1 VRSWA
6 PGSCERM
13 RFADVRVLDFCW
25 VGAGAFV
32 TRLLADMG
40 ADVIKVESQ
49 AHPDNLRLSGPHKA
63 GARHLEGS
71 GYFAS
76 RNTNKKSIALNM
88 GRPEARAIAKRLAQK
103 CSVVTNNF
111 RPGIMERWG
120 LGYAEL
126 AAANPA
132 LIYLSMPM
140 QGSAGPH
147 KSYIGFGSTIAAIS
161 GLVEM
166 SGAPGR
172 APIGTGTHYPDHVP
186 NPGHALVGLL
196 AALFHRA
203 RTGEGQYIELA
214 QLESTVNLMG
224 PSILRY
230 SASGALPARTGNRR
244 NGSAPCGVFGCAGDD
259 VWCAIEIE
267 DDAGW
272 QALVEVLGRPQWM
285 ADRRFDTPMGRSQ
298 CIDVIEEK
306 LAQETRRFEADA
318 LVRALQS
325 RGVACSV
332 VETSRDVMEDRQLN
346 ARGYWRGIDHAEM
359 GRITVNVPP
368 FFATD
373 QGRKREPAP
382 PPLLGEHTREIATS
396 LLGLSDSECTRLM
409 NEQVLW

>member
-1 VRSWA
+1 
-6 PGSCERM
+6 M
-13 RFADVRVLDFCW
+13 RFSELRVLDFCW

-32 TRLLADMG
+32 TRLLADLG
-40 ADVIKVESQ
+40 AEVIKVESQ
-49 AHPDNLRLSGPHKA
+49 AHPDSLRLSGPHRA

-88 GRPEARAIAKRLAQK
+88 GRPEARAIAKRLAQT

-120 LGYAEL
+120 LGYADL
-126 AAANPA
+126 SAADPA
-132 LIYLSMPM
+132 LIYLAMPM
-140 QGSAGPH
+140 QGSSGPH

-166 SGAPGR
+166 SGSPDR

-196 AALFHRA
+196 AAIFHRA

-224 PSILRY
+224 PGIMRY
-230 SASGALPARTGNRR
+230 SASGALPRRNGNRR
-244 NGSAPCGVFGCAGDD
+244 DGAVPCGVFPCAGDD

-267 DDAGW
+267 NDAGW
-272 QALVEVLGRPQWM
+272 QALADALGRPHWM
-285 ADRRFDTPMGRSQ
+285 TEACLGTLVGRSAS
-298 CIDVIEEK
+298 IDRIEAR
-306 LAQETRRFEADA
+306 LAQETRRHEADA
-318 LVRALQS
+318 LVLALQA
-325 RGVACSV
+325 RGIASAVVA
-332 VETSRDVMEDRQLN
+332 TSRDVMEDAQLN

-368 FFATD
+368 FFSAEE
-373 QGRKREPAP
+373 GRKREPTP
-382 PPLLGEHTREIATS
+382 PPLLGEQTREIATT
-396 LLGLSDSECTRLM
+396 LLGLSESECTRLM

>member
-1 VRSWA
+1 
-6 PGSCERM
+6 M
-13 RFADVRVLDFCW
+13 RFSDLRVLDFCW

-32 TRLLADMG
+32 TRLLADLG
-40 ADVIKVESQ
+40 AEVIKVESH
-49 AHPDNLRLSGPHKA
+49 AHPDNLRLSGPHKG
-63 GARHLEGS
+63 GAKHLEGS

-132 LIYLSMPM
+132 LIYLAMPM
-140 QGSAGPH
+140 QGSSGPH

-166 SGAPGR
+166 SGSPDR

-196 AALFHRA
+196 AAIFHRA
-203 RTGEGQYIELA
+203 RTGEGQYVELA
-214 QLESTVNLMG
+214 QLESTVNLLG
-224 PSILRY
+224 PSILHY
-230 SASGALPARTGNRR
+230 SASGALPHRNGNRR
-244 NGSAPCGVFGCAGDD
+244 SGSAPCGVFRCAGED

-267 DDAGW
+267 NDAQW
-272 QALVEVLGRPQWM
+272 RALVETLERPQWM
-285 ADRRFDTPMGRSQ
+285 TDPGLDTLAGRTQS
-298 CIDVIEEK
+298 IDAIEAK
-306 LAQETRRFEADA
+306 LAQETCRHQADE
-318 LVRALQS
+318 LVSLLQA
-325 RGVACSV
+325 RGVASSV

-346 ARGYWRGIDHAEM
+346 ARGYWRAIDHAEM

-368 FFATD
+368 FFSAEE
-373 QGRKREPAP
+373 GRKREPAP
-382 PPLLGEHTREIATS
+382 PPLLGEQTREIATT
-396 LLGLSDSECTRLM
+396 LLGLSESECTRLM

>member
-1 VRSWA
+1 
-6 PGSCERM
+6 M
-13 RFADVRVLDFCW
+13 RFADLRVLDFCW

-32 TRLLADMG
+32 TRLLADLG
-40 ADVIKVESQ
+40 ADVIKVESR
-49 AHPDNLRLSGPHKA
+49 AHPDNLRLSGPHKP
-63 GARHLEGS
+63 GAKHLEGS

-88 GRPEARAIAKRLAQK
+88 GHPQARAIAKQLAAK

-120 LGYAEL
+120 LGYEAL
-126 AAANPA
+126 SAADPS
-132 LIYLSMPM
+132 LIYLAMPM
-140 QGSAGPH
+140 QGSAGPN

-166 SGAPGR
+166 SGSPDR

-196 AALFHRA
+196 AAIFHRA

-214 QLESTVNLMG
+214 QLESTVNLLG

-230 SASGALPARTGNRR
+230 SASGALPRRNGNRR
-244 NGSAPCGVFGCAGDD
+244 DGSAPCGVFPCAGDD

-267 DDAGW
+267 NDAGW
-272 QALVEVLGRPQWM
+272 QALVETLRRPQWM
-285 ADRRFDTPMGRSQ
+285 TDARFDTLAGRSAD
-298 CIDVIEEK
+298 IDVIEAK
-306 LAQETRRFEADA
+306 LAQETRAFEADA
-318 LVRALQS
+318 LVALLQA
-325 RGVACSV
+325 RGVGSAV

-368 FFATD
+368 FFSAD
-373 QGRKREPAP
+373 EGRKRDPCP
-382 PPLLGEHTREIATS
+382 PPLLGEQTREIATT
-396 LLGLSDSECTRLM
+396 LLGLSESECTRLM

>member
-1 VRSWA
+1 
-6 PGSCERM
+6 M
-13 RFADVRVLDFCW
+13 RFSDIRVLDFCW

-40 ADVIKVESQ
+40 ADVIKVESH
-49 AHPDNLRLSGPHKA
+49 AHPDNLRLSGPHKP
-63 GARHLEGS
+63 GAKHLEGS

-76 RNTNKKSIALNM
+76 RNTNKKSLALNM
-88 GRPEARAIAKRLAQK
+88 GHPEARALAKRLARE
-103 CSVVTNNF
+103 CSIVTNNF

-120 LGYAEL
+120 LGYQEL
-126 AAANPA
+126 AAADPS
-132 LIYLSMPM
+132 LIYLAMPM

-147 KSYIGFGSTIAAIS
+147 RSYIGFGSTISAIS

-166 SGAPGR
+166 SGAAER

-196 AALFHRA
+196 AAIFHRA

-224 PSILRY
+224 PQIVRY
-230 SASGALPARTGNRR
+230 SADGAVPRRAGNRR
-244 NGSAPCGVFGCAGDD
+244 DGSVPCGVFPCAGDD

-267 DDAGW
+267 SDRSW
-272 QALVEVLGRPQWM
+272 QALCEALGNPAWMSAPALATLLGRC
-285 ADRRFDTPMGRSQ
+285 AEIDAVERR
-298 CIDVIEEK
+298 
-306 LAQETRRFEADA
+306 LAQETRRFKAPELVA
-318 LVRALQS
+318 LLQK
-325 RGVACSV
+325 RGIASSV
-332 VETSRDVMEDRQLN
+332 VETSRDVMEDPQLG
-346 ARGYWRGIDHAEM
+346 ARGYWREIDHAEM

-368 FFATD
+368 FFSVEE
-373 QGRKREPAP
+373 GRKREPAA
-382 PPLLGEHTREIATS
+382 PPLLGEQTREIATT

>member
-1 VRSWA
+1 
-6 PGSCERM
+6 M
-13 RFADVRVLDFCW
+13 RFSDLRVLDFCW

-32 TRLLADMG
+32 TRLLADLG
-40 ADVIKVESQ
+40 ADVIKVESH

-63 GARHLEGS
+63 GAKHLEGS

-88 GRPEARAIAKRLAQK
+88 GRPEARALAKQLAQK

-126 AAANPA
+126 SAADPS
-132 LIYLSMPM
+132 LIYLAMPM
-140 QGSAGPH
+140 QGSSGPH

-166 SGAPGR
+166 SGSPER
-172 APIGTGTHYPDHVP
+172 APIGTGTHYPDHIP

-196 AALFHRA
+196 AAIFHRV

-214 QLESTVNLMG
+214 QLESTVNLLG

-230 SASGALPARTGNRR
+230 SASGALPRRTGNRR
-244 NGSAPCGVFGCAGDD
+244 DGAVPCGVFGCAGDD
-259 VWCAIEIE
+259 VWCAIEVE

-272 QALVEVLGRPQWM
+272 RALAEVLGRPQWM
-285 ADRRFDTPMGRSQ
+285 TDPGFDTLMGRSQ
-298 CIDVIEEK
+298 NIDAIEAK
-306 LAQETRRFEADA
+306 LGQETRKHDA
-318 LVRALQS
+318 EELVSRLQA
-325 RGVACSV
+325 RGVASSV

-368 FFATD
+368 FFSAEE
-373 QGRKREPAP
+373 GRKREPAP
-382 PPLLGEHTREIATS
+382 PPLLGEQTREIATS
-396 LLGLSDSECTRLM
+396 LLGLSEGECTRLM
-409 NEQVLW
+409 QEEVLW

>member
-1 VRSWA
+1 
-6 PGSCERM
+6 M
-13 RFADVRVLDFCW
+13 RFSDLRVLDFCW

-32 TRLLADMG
+32 TRLLADLG

-49 AHPDNLRLSGPHKA
+49 AHPDNLRLSGPHRA

-88 GRPEARAIAKRLAQK
+88 GRPEARAIAKRLAAK

-120 LGYAEL
+120 LGYQDL
-126 AAANPA
+126 AAADPS
-132 LIYLSMPM
+132 LIYLAMPM
-140 QGSAGPH
+140 QGSSGPH

-166 SGAPGR
+166 SGSPDR

-196 AALFHRA
+196 AAIFHRA

-224 PSILRY
+224 PSIMRY
-230 SASGALPARTGNRR
+230 SASGALPRRNGNRR
-244 NGSAPCGVFGCAGDD
+244 NGSVPCGVFRCAGED

-267 DDAGW
+267 SDAGW
-272 QALVEVLGRPQWM
+272 QALVETLGRPQWM
-285 ADRRFDTPMGRSQ
+285 TDSRLDTLPGRSAD
-298 CIDVIEEK
+298 IDAIEAR
-306 LAQETRRFEADA
+306 LAEETRSREAEA
-318 LVRALQS
+318 L
-325 RGVACSV
+325 
-332 VETSRDVMEDRQLN
+332 
-346 ARGYWRGIDHAEM
+346 
-359 GRITVNVPP
+359 
-368 FFATD
+368 
-373 QGRKREPAP
+373 
-382 PPLLGEHTREIATS
+382 
-396 LLGLSDSECTRLM
+396 
-409 NEQVLW
+409 

>member
-1 VRSWA
+1 
-6 PGSCERM
+6 M
-13 RFADVRVLDFCW
+13 RFSDLRVLDFCW

-32 TRLLADMG
+32 TRLLADLG
-40 ADVIKVESQ
+40 ADVIKVESR

-88 GRPEARAIAKRLAQK
+88 GRPEARALAKELARK

-126 AAANPA
+126 AAADPA
-132 LIYLSMPM
+132 LIYLAMPM
-140 QGSAGPH
+140 QGSSGPH

-166 SGAPGR
+166 SGSPQR

-196 AALFHRA
+196 AAIFHRV

-214 QLESTVNLMG
+214 QLESTVNLLG
-224 PSILRY
+224 PSILCY
-230 SASGALPARTGNRR
+230 SATGALPHRTGNRR
-244 NGSAPCGVFGCAGDD
+244 DGSAPCGVFPCAGDD
-259 VWCAIEIE
+259 VWCAIQVET
-267 DDAGW
+267 DAGW
-272 QALVEVLGRPQWM
+272 QALVDVLGRPPWM
-285 ADRRFDTPMGRSQ
+285 TDTRFETLMGRSQ
-298 CIDVIEEK
+298 SIDTIEVR
-306 LAQETRRFEADA
+306 LAEESRKHDA
-318 LVRALQS
+318 GELVSRLQA
-325 RGVACSV
+325 RGVASSV
-332 VETSRDVMEDRQLN
+332 VETSRDVMEDAQLN
-346 ARGYWRGIDHAEM
+346 ARGYWRAIDHAEM

-368 FFATD
+368 FFSAEE
-373 QGRKREPAP
+373 GRKREPAA
-382 PPLLGEHTREIATS
+382 PPLLGEQTREIATG
-396 LLGLSDSECTRLM
+396 LLGLSESECTRLM
-409 NEQVLW
+409 NEEVLW

>member
-1 VRSWA
+1 
-6 PGSCERM
+6 M
-13 RFADVRVLDFCW
+13 RFSDIRVLDFCW

-32 TRLLADMG
+32 TRLLADLG
-40 ADVIKVESQ
+40 ADVIKVESH

-88 GRPEARAIAKRLAQK
+88 GHPQARAIAKQLAQK

-120 LGYAEL
+120 LGYPEL
-126 AAANPA
+126 AAADPA
-132 LIYLSMPM
+132 LIYLAMPM
-140 QGSAGPH
+140 QGSSGPH

-166 SGAPGR
+166 SGSPDR

-196 AALFHRA
+196 AAIFHRA

-214 QLESTVNLMG
+214 QLESTVNLLG

-230 SASGALPARTGNRR
+230 SASGAVPRRNGNRR
-244 NGSAPCGVFGCAGDD
+244 NGSAPCGVFRCAGED

-267 DDAGW
+267 NDTGW
-272 QALVEVLGRPQWM
+272 QALVEVVGHPQWM
-285 ADRRFDTPMGRSQ
+285 TDPSLDTMSGRSANL
-298 CIDVIEEK
+298 DAIEGK
-306 LAQETRRFEADA
+306 LAEETRRFKADA
-318 LVRALQS
+318 LVLALQT
-325 RGVACSV
+325 RGVASAV

-346 ARGYWRGIDHAEM
+346 ARGYWRSIDHAEM

-368 FFATD
+368 FFSTD
-373 QGRKREPAP
+373 EGRQREPSP
-382 PPLLGEHTREIATS
+382 PPLLGEQTREIATT
-396 LLGLSDSECTRLM
+396 LLGLSESECTRLM

>member
-1 VRSWA
+1 
-6 PGSCERM
+6 M
-13 RFADVRVLDFCW
+13 RFSDLRVLDFCW

-32 TRLLADMG
+32 TRLLADLG
-40 ADVIKVESQ
+40 ADVIKVESH

-63 GARHLEGS
+63 GAKPLEGS

-76 RNTNKKSIALNM
+76 RNTSKKSIALNM
-88 GRPEARAIAKRLAQK
+88 GRPEARALAKELARK

-126 AAANPA
+126 SAADPS
-132 LIYLSMPM
+132 LIYLAMPM
-140 QGSAGPH
+140 QGSSGPH

-166 SGAPGR
+166 SGSPER
-172 APIGTGTHYPDHVP
+172 APIGTGTHYPDHIP

-196 AALFHRA
+196 AAIFHRA
-203 RTGEGQYIELA
+203 RTGEGQYVELA
-214 QLESTVNLMG
+214 QLESTVNLLG

-230 SASGALPARTGNRR
+230 SASGALPHRTGNRR
-244 NGSAPCGVFGCAGDD
+244 DGAVPCGVFGCAGED

-272 QALVEVLGRPQWM
+272 QALAEALGRPQWM
-285 ADRRFDTPMGRSQ
+285 TDPGFDTLMGRSQ
-298 CIDVIEEK
+298 NIDAIEVK
-306 LAQETRRFEADA
+306 LGHETRKHKAEE
-318 LVRALQS
+318 LVLLLQA
-325 RGVACSV
+325 RGVASAV
-332 VETSRDVMEDRQLN
+332 VETSRDVMEDAQLN

-368 FFATD
+368 FFSAEE
-373 QGRKREPAP
+373 GRNREPGP
-382 PPLLGEHTREIATS
+382 PPLLGEQTREIATT
-396 LLGLSDSECTRLM
+396 LLGLSESECTRLM
-409 NEQVLW
+409 KEEVLW

>member
-1 VRSWA
+1 
-6 PGSCERM
+6 M
-13 RFADVRVLDFCW
+13 RFSDLRVLDFCW

-32 TRLLADMG
+32 TRLLADLG
-40 ADVIKVESQ
+40 ADVIKVESR
-49 AHPDNLRLSGPHKA
+49 AHPDNLRLSGPHKS
-63 GARHLEGS
+63 GAKPLEGS

-88 GRPEARAIAKRLAQK
+88 GHPEARALAKRLAAQ

-120 LGYAEL
+120 LGYEDLSAVD
-126 AAANPA
+126 PA
-132 LIYLSMPM
+132 LIYLAMPM
-140 QGSAGPH
+140 QGSRGPH

-166 SGAPGR
+166 SGSPDR

-196 AALFHRA
+196 AAIFHRA

-214 QLESTVNLMG
+214 QLESTVNLLG
-224 PSILRY
+224 PSILGY
-230 SASGALPARTGNRR
+230 AASGALPRRSGNRR
-244 NGSAPCGVFGCAGDD
+244 NGSVPCGVFPCAGDD

-267 DDAGW
+267 NDRTW
-272 QALVEVLGRPQWM
+272 RALAETLGRPQWM
-285 ADRRFDTPMGRSQ
+285 TDPSFDTLAGRSAR
-298 CIDVIEEK
+298 IDAIEAK
-306 LAQETRRFEADA
+306 LAQETRA
-318 LVRALQS
+318 LDVEELVARLQA
-325 RGVACSV
+325 RGVASSV

-346 ARGYWRGIDHAEM
+346 ARGYWRQIDHAEM

-368 FFATD
+368 FFST
-373 QGRKREPAP
+373 QEGRKREPSP
-382 PPLLGEHTREIATS
+382 PPLLGEQTREIATT
-396 LLGLSDSECTRLM
+396 LLGLSQSECTRLM

>member
-1 VRSWA
+1 
-6 PGSCERM
+6 M
-13 RFADVRVLDFCW
+13 RFSDLRVLDFCW

-32 TRLLADMG
+32 TRLLADLG
-40 ADVIKVESQ
+40 AEVIKVESH
-49 AHPDNLRLSGPHKA
+49 AHPDNLRLSGPHKS

-88 GRPEARAIAKRLAQK
+88 ARPEARAIAKRLARM

-126 AAANPA
+126 AAADPA
-132 LIYLSMPM
+132 LIYLAMPM
-140 QGSAGPH
+140 QGSSGPH
-147 KSYIGFGSTIAAIS
+147 RSYIGFGSTIAAIS

-166 SGAPGR
+166 SGSADR

-214 QLESTVNLMG
+214 QLESTVNLLG
-224 PSILRY
+224 PSIMRY
-230 SASGALPARTGNRR
+230 STSGALPRRNGNRR
-244 NGSAPCGVFGCAGDD
+244 NGSAPCGVFPCAGDD

-267 DDAGW
+267 NDEGW

-285 ADRRFDTPMGRSQ
+285 TDPRLDTLTGRSES
-298 CIDVIEEK
+298 IDAIEAK
-306 LAQETRRFEADA
+306 LAQETQRFGADE
-318 LVRALQS
+318 LVLALQA
-325 RGVACSV
+325 RGVASSV
-332 VETSRDVMEDRQLN
+332 VETSRDVMEDRQLK
-346 ARGYWRGIDHAEM
+346 ARGYWREIDHAEM

-368 FFATD
+368 FFATEE
-373 QGRKREPAP
+373 GRKREPAP
-382 PPLLGEHTREIATS
+382 PPLLGEQTREIATS
-396 LLGLSDSECTRLM
+396 LLGLSESECTRLM

>member
-1 VRSWA
+1 
-6 PGSCERM
+6 M
-13 RFADVRVLDFCW
+13 RFSDLRVLDFCW

-40 ADVIKVESQ
+40 ADVIKVESR

-88 GRPEARAIAKRLAQK
+88 GRPEARALAKELARK

-111 RPGIMERWG
+111 RPGVMERWG

-126 AAANPA
+126 AAADPA
-132 LIYLSMPM
+132 LIYLAMPM
-140 QGSAGPH
+140 QGSSGPH

-166 SGAPGR
+166 SGSPQR

-186 NPGHALVGLL
+186 NPGHALVALL
-196 AALFHRA
+196 AAIFHRL

-214 QLESTVNLMG
+214 QLESTVNLLG

-230 SASGALPARTGNRR
+230 SATCALPHRTGNRR
-244 NGSAPCGVFGCAGDD
+244 EGSAPCGVFPCSGDD
-259 VWCAIEIE
+259 VWCAIQVET
-267 DDAGW
+267 DAGW

-285 ADRRFDTPMGRSQ
+285 SDARFETLMGRGQS
-298 CIDVIEEK
+298 IDTIEVK
-306 LAQETRRFEADA
+306 LAQETRKHDA
-318 LVRALQS
+318 AELVSRLQA
-325 RGVACSV
+325 RGVASSV
-332 VETSRDVMEDRQLN
+332 VETSRDVMEDAQLN
-346 ARGYWRGIDHAEM
+346 ARGYWRAIDHAEM

-368 FFATD
+368 FFSAEE
-373 QGRKREPAP
+373 GRKREPAP
-382 PPLLGEHTREIATS
+382 PPLLGEQTREIATS
-396 LLGLSDSECTRLM
+396 LLGLSESECTRLM
-409 NEQVLW
+409 NEEVLW

>member
-1 VRSWA
+1 
-6 PGSCERM
+6 M
-13 RFADVRVLDFCW
+13 RFSDLRVLDFCW

-32 TRLLADMG
+32 TRLLADLG
-40 ADVIKVESQ
+40 ADVIKVESH

-63 GARHLEGS
+63 GAKHLEGS

-88 GRPEARAIAKRLAQK
+88 GRPEARAIAKQLAQK

-126 AAANPA
+126 SAADPA
-132 LIYLSMPM
+132 LIYLAMPM
-140 QGSAGPH
+140 QGSSGPH

-166 SGAPGR
+166 SGSPDR

-196 AALFHRA
+196 AAIFHRA

-230 SASGALPARTGNRR
+230 SASGAVPHRNGNRR
-244 NGSAPCGVFGCAGDD
+244 NGSAPCGVFRCAGED

-267 DDAGW
+267 NDAAW
-272 QALVEVLGRPQWM
+272 QALAEALGRPQWM
-285 ADRRFDTPMGRSQ
+285 TDARFDTLSGRSQ
-298 CIDVIEEK
+298 SIDAIEGQ
-306 LAQETRRFEADA
+306 LAQETRRFKAEE
-318 LVRALQS
+318 LVSLLQA
-325 RGVACSV
+325 RGVASSV

-346 ARGYWRGIDHAEM
+346 ARGYWRSIDHAEM

-368 FFATD
+368 FFSTEE
-373 QGRKREPAP
+373 GRKREPAP
-382 PPLLGEHTREIATS
+382 PPLLGEQTREIATA
-396 LLGLSDSECTRLM
+396 LLGLSESECTRLM

>member
-1 VRSWA
+1 
-6 PGSCERM
+6 M
-13 RFADVRVLDFCW
+13 RFSDLRVLDFCW

-40 ADVIKVESQ
+40 ADVIKVESH

-88 GRPEARAIAKRLAQK
+88 GRPEARALAKALARK

-111 RPGIMERWG
+111 RPGVMERWG

-126 AAANPA
+126 AAADPA
-132 LIYLSMPM
+132 LIYLAMPM
-140 QGSAGPH
+140 QGSSGPH

-166 SGAPGR
+166 SGSPQR
-172 APIGTGTHYPDHVP
+172 APIGTGTHYPDHIP

-196 AALFHRA
+196 AAIFHRV

-214 QLESTVNLMG
+214 QLESTVNLLG

-230 SASGALPARTGNRR
+230 SASGALPHRTGNRR
-244 NGSAPCGVFGCAGDD
+244 EGSAPCGVFPCSGDD
-259 VWCAIEIE
+259 VWCAIQVEN
-267 DDAGW
+267 DAGW

-285 ADRRFDTPMGRSQ
+285 TDTRFETLMGRCQS
-298 CIDVIEEK
+298 IDTIEIK
-306 LAQETRRFEADA
+306 LAEETREHDA
-318 LVRALQS
+318 AELVSRLQG
-325 RGVACSV
+325 RGVASSV
-332 VETSRDVMEDRQLN
+332 VETSRNVMEDAQLN
-346 ARGYWRGIDHAEM
+346 ARGYWRAIDHAEM

-368 FFATD
+368 FFSAEE
-373 QGRKREPAP
+373 GRKREPAP
-382 PPLLGEHTREIATS
+382 PPLLGEQTREIATG
-396 LLGLSDSECTRLM
+396 LLGLSESECTRLM
-409 NEQVLW
+409 NEEVLW

>member
-1 VRSWA
+1 
-6 PGSCERM
+6 M
-13 RFADVRVLDFCW
+13 RFSDLRVLDFCW

-32 TRLLADMG
+32 TRLLADLG
-40 ADVIKVESQ
+40 AEVIKVESH
-49 AHPDNLRLSGPHKA
+49 AHPDNLRLSGPHKS

-88 GRPEARAIAKRLAQK
+88 ARPEARAIARRLARM

-126 AAANPA
+126 AAADPA
-132 LIYLSMPM
+132 LIYLAMPM
-140 QGSAGPH
+140 QGSSGPH
-147 KSYIGFGSTIAAIS
+147 QSYIGFGSTIAAIS

-166 SGAPGR
+166 SGSADR

-214 QLESTVNLMG
+214 QLESTVNLLG
-224 PSILRY
+224 PSIMRY
-230 SASGALPARTGNRR
+230 SASGTLPRRNGNRR
-244 NGSAPCGVFGCAGDD
+244 NGSAPCGVFPCAGDD

-267 DDAGW
+267 NDAGW
-272 QALVEVLGRPQWM
+272 RAMAEVLGRPQWM
-285 ADRRFDTPMGRSQ
+285 TDSRLDTLAGRSES
-298 CIDVIEEK
+298 IDAIEAK
-306 LAQETRRFEADA
+306 LAQETQRFTADE
-318 LVRALQS
+318 LVLALQA
-325 RGVACSV
+325 RGVASSV
-332 VETSRDVMEDRQLN
+332 VETSRDVMEDRQLK
-346 ARGYWRGIDHAEM
+346 ARGYWREIDHAEM

-368 FFATD
+368 FFATEE
-373 QGRKREPAP
+373 GRKREPAP
-382 PPLLGEHTREIATS
+382 PPLLGEQTREIATS
-396 LLGLSDSECTRLM
+396 LLGLSESECTRLI

>member
-1 VRSWA
+1 
-6 PGSCERM
+6 M
-13 RFADVRVLDFCW
+13 RFADIRVLDFCW

-32 TRLLADMG
+32 TRLLADLG
-40 ADVIKVESQ
+40 ADVIKVESR

-63 GARHLEGS
+63 GAKHLEGS

-88 GRPEARAIAKRLAQK
+88 GRPEARALAKQLAQR

-120 LGYAEL
+120 LGYGEL
-126 AAANPA
+126 SAADPA
-132 LIYLSMPM
+132 LIYLAMPM
-140 QGSAGPH
+140 QGSSGPH

-166 SGAPGR
+166 SGSPDR

-196 AALFHRA
+196 AAIFHRA

-214 QLESTVNLMG
+214 QLESTVNLLG

-230 SASGALPARTGNRR
+230 SASGALPRRTGNRR
-244 NGSAPCGVFGCAGDD
+244 DGSAPCGVFPCAGED

-267 DDAGW
+267 NDTGW
-272 QALVEVLGRPQWM
+272 QALVEVLERPHWM
-285 ADRRFDTPMGRSQ
+285 TDPRLDTMSGRSA
-298 CIDVIEEK
+298 DLDAIEGK
-306 LAQETRRFEADA
+306 LPQETRRFKADA
-318 LVRALQS
+318 LVLALQA
-325 RGVACSV
+325 RGVACAV

-346 ARGYWRGIDHAEM
+346 ARGYWRSIDHAEM

-368 FFATD
+368 FFST
-373 QGRKREPAP
+373 QEGRKREPAA
-382 PPLLGEHTREIATS
+382 PPLLGEQTREIATT

-409 NEQVLW
+409 NEEVLW

>member
-1 VRSWA
+1 
-6 PGSCERM
+6 M
-13 RFADVRVLDFCW
+13 RFSELRVLDFCW

-32 TRLLADMG
+32 TRLLADLG
-40 ADVIKVESQ
+40 ADVIKVESH
-49 AHPDNLRLSGPHKA
+49 AHPDNLRLSGPHRA
-63 GARHLEGS
+63 GTKHLEGS

-88 GRPEARAIAKRLAQK
+88 GHPQARAIARQLAEK

-120 LGYAEL
+120 LGYPEL

-132 LIYLSMPM
+132 LIYLAMPM
-140 QGSAGPH
+140 QGSSGPH

-166 SGAPGR
+166 SGSPDR
-172 APIGTGTHYPDHVP
+172 PPIGTGTHYPDHVP

-196 AALFHRA
+196 AAIFHRA

-214 QLESTVNLMG
+214 QLESTVNLLG

-230 SASGALPARTGNRR
+230 SASGALPHRNGNRR
-244 NGSAPCGVFGCAGDD
+244 SGSAPCGVFRCMGED

-267 DDAGW
+267 NDTGW
-272 QALVEVLGRPQWM
+272 QALVDVLGHPPWM
-285 ADRRFDTPMGRSQ
+285 TDPGLDTKAGRSL
-298 CIDVIEEK
+298 DLDAVESK
-306 LAQETRRFEADA
+306 LAQETRRFKADA
-318 LVRALQS
+318 LVLALQA
-325 RGVACSV
+325 RGVASAV

-346 ARGYWRGIDHAEM
+346 ARGYWRSIDHAEM

-368 FFATD
+368 FFSTEE
-373 QGRKREPAP
+373 GRQREPSP
-382 PPLLGEHTREIATS
+382 PPLLGEQTREIATT
-396 LLGLSDSECTRLM
+396 LLGLSESECTRLM